1 MKESASVHMKRV
13 LEDEQM
19 NDEEAKDEAVEGD
32 EDDHENGPR
41 LEDDRDAI
49 NDERAKEKLRKKEK
63 FYNEVDQEEF
73 F

>member
-1 MKESASVHMKRV
+1 
-13 LEDEQM
+13 M

-32 EDDHENGPR
+32 EEDHEDGPR
-41 LEDDRDAI
+41 EEEDQDAI